1 MAREIVYWDA
11 NCFLGLL
18 NNEQDKIKSCAGAM
32 KKAEDGKLVIVTSA
46 LTFIEVIRMKGRP
59 KLKKSVEQTIQDFFS
74 NSFIY
79 IHNVDREVGIKARN
93 LMWKHKS
100 LQPKDSI
107 HVATALL
114 RNTPKLHTFDKDLLK
129 LKDANITNK
138 LKICKPDIEYQMGFD
153 DLNGQ
158 EKEQTDKP

>member
-1 MAREIVYWDA
+1 MVKEVVYWDA

-18 NNEQDKIKSCAGAM
+18 NNEQDKIKLCTGAM

-46 LTFIEVIRMKGRP
+46 LTFIEVIRMKGKP
-59 KLKKSVEQTIQDFFS
+59 KLKKSIEKTILDFFS

-79 IHNVDREVGIKARN
+79 ICNVDREVGIKARN

-100 LQPKDSI
+100 LKPKDSI

-114 RNTPKLHTFDKDLLK
+114 HNAPKLHTFDEGLLK
-129 LKDANITNK
+129 LKDTGITNK
-138 LKICKPDIEYQMGFD
+138 LKICKPDIEYQMEFD

-158 EKEQTDKP
+158 EKD